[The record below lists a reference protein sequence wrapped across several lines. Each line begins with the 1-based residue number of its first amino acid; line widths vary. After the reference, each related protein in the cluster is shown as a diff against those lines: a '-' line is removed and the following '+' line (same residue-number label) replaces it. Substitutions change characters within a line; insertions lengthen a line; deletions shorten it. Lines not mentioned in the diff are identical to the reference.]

1 MAKKKDASFYQAKA
15 QILKDLGISAE
26 VHKELVAT
34 GLTYSESHA
43 KAIAEGK
50 GQSLADFEKEVDDK
64 AHGDVTSTAKILT
77 IEGEVAQENAGADET
92 KAGHEF
98 QLEQKAKKSKTNATS
113 DVKGETSA
121 KSETK

>member
-15 QILKDLGISAE
+15 QILKDFGISAE

-34 GLTYSESHA
+34 GLTYSEAHA
-43 KAIAEGK
+43 KSVAEGK

-64 AHGDVTSTAKILT
+64 AHGIVTTTATLLT
-77 IEGEVAQENAGADET
+77 IKGEPAPENAGADET

-98 QLEQKAKKSKTNATS
+98 QAEQKSKRGVAKPN
-113 DVKGETSA
+113 A
-121 KSETK
+121 KSEENEK